1 MSNKGVPV
9 KDPTVELM
17 RQYGVPLT
25 RENWLYLNFMG
36 TPPLLTGA
44 EIAVPAEI
52 LRAEKK
58 AAKAFD
64 ADFLRSIG
72 VKR

>member
-1 MSNKGVPV
+1 M

-17 RQYGVPLT
+17 RQHGVPLT

-44 EIAVPAEI
+44 EIAIPIEI
-52 LRAEKK
+52 LRAERQ

-64 ADFLRSIG
+64 ANFLKSVG

>member
-1 MSNKGVPV
+1 M

-17 RQYGVPLT
+17 KQLGVPLT

-44 EIAVPAEI
+44 EIAIPIEI
-52 LRAEKK
+52 LRAERQ

-64 ADFLRSIG
+64 ADFLRSVG

>member
-1 MSNKGVPV
+1 
-9 KDPTVELM
+9 M
-17 RQYGVPLT
+17 RQHGVPLT

-44 EIAVPAEI
+44 EIAIPIEI
-52 LRAEKK
+52 LRAERQ

-64 ADFLRSIG
+64 ANFLKSVG

>member
-1 MSNKGVPV
+1 MKQ
-9 KDPTVELM
+9 L
-17 RQYGVPLT
+17 GVPLT

-44 EIAVPAEI
+44 EIAIPIEI
-52 LRAEKK
+52 LRAERQ

-64 ADFLRSIG
+64 ADFLRSVG